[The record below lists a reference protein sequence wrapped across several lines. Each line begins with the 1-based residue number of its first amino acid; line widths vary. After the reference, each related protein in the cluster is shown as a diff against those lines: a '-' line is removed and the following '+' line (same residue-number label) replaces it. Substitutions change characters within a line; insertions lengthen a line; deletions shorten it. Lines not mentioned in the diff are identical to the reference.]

1 MCMKK
6 CKVDSLDIKA
16 SWAMAVRLPSLA
28 ETENQ
33 DSMIVYLDKAQK

>member
-1 MCMKK
+1 MQLTMYMKQ

-16 SWAMAVRLPSLA
+16 SWAMAVRLPTPA

-33 DSMIVYLDKAQK
+33 D